1 MSGSSGGSRMASQAE
16 ADLQWAAAAISRGQ
30 PADAER
36 LARNVLA
43 AMPQHPRALYL
54 LGCALLRQD
63 RAAQAIAPLEKA
75 ARALQDPVVETELGM
90 ALRTIGRIDDALARL
105 RRATKRR
112 PVHARALHQLAFL
125 LLALGHVEEAIA
137 VLEHGIQLAPA
148 AVELPLLLGVIQHDR
163 REHAKAKAAFSKALA
178 TAPDHPDAHYGMASV
193 MLDDAEHSQAAEHFR
208 RSLAGNSGD
217 AQTHLKLGVCL
228 LELGHHDEAF
238 DNIRSAIRIDANLYG
253 LALKLVSTSA
263 RGRFWLR
270 PSSAAKR
277 LL

>member
-1 MSGSSGGSRMASQAE
+1 MAASQAD
-16 ADLQWAAAAISRGQ
+16 ADLHWAATAISHGQ

-43 AMPQHPRALYL
+43 GVPQHPRALFL
-54 LGCALLRQD
+54 LGCALLRQN

-112 PVHARALHQLAFL
+112 PVHSRAFHQLAFL
-125 LLALGHVEEAIA
+125 LLAIGHPEEAIA
-137 VLEHGIQLAPA
+137 ALEHGGELAPA
-148 AVELPLLLGVIQHDR
+148 AVELPLLLGVVQHDR

-178 TAPDHPDAHYGMASV
+178 IAPDHPDAHYGMGSV
-193 MLDDAEHSQAAEHFR
+193 MLDDAECSQAAEHFR
-208 RSLAGNSGD
+208 RSLARNSAD
-217 AQTHLKLGVCL
+217 AQTHLKLGICL
-228 LELGHHDEAF
+228 LELGQVDEAF
-238 DNIRSAIRIDANLYG
+238 DNIRAAIRADANLYG
-253 LALKLVSTSA
+253 LALKLVTSSA

-277 LL
+277 LM